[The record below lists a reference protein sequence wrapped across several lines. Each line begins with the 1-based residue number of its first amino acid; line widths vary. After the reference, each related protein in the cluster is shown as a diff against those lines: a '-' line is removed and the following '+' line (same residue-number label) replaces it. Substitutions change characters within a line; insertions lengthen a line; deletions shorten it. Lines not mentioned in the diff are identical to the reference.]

1 MRIRADPK
9 SATMP
14 VPYQYRSKTM
24 SVLILTTIPGTKCT
38 RTVMPIHIRY
48 NADTDPDPGSA

>member
-1 MRIRADPK
+1 MRIRVDPK

-38 RTVMPIHIRY
+38 RTVMRIHIRY
-48 NADTDPDPGSA
+48 NADTDPGSA